1 MMLRSI
7 ALALVALAAQEKP
20 KVEQTGT
27 PRRFL
32 AADYQKKILAIVGKD
47 GAIEWQHPIRDIHD
61 AWVLENGNVLL
72 QESWTRIVELTPDK
86 KTAWSYDAAKMNGN
100 EGRKV
105 EVHAFQRLPG
115 GVTMIAE
122 SGPARILEVDRDG
135 KVLKEVKL
143 KVDKPHP
150 HRDTR
155 NARKLAG
162 GGYLVCHEGDAKV
175 REYDPDGKVVW
186 EHDVKSAVYAALRLP
201 GGNTLISCG
210 DGHRVIEVDP
220 SGKEVWAVGKNDL
233 PGITLGWM
241 TQVERLPNG
250 NTMMV
255 NCHAGPD
262 NPQLIEVTPEKKVV
276 WTYRDFVN
284 FGNALPVAQTLD
296 DPARTIR

>member
-1 MMLRSI
+1 MMLRPV
-7 ALALVALAAQEKP
+7 ALALLALAVQEKP

-61 AWVLENGNVLL
+61 AWVLENGNVLF

-86 KTAWSYDAAKMNGN
+86 KVAWSYDAAKLNGN
-100 EGRKV
+100 EGKKV
-105 EVHAFQRLPG
+105 EVHAFQRLAG

-122 SGPARILEVDRDG
+122 SGPARIIEVDRDG
-135 KVLKEVKL
+135 KLLKEVKL
-143 KVDKPHP
+143 KVEKPHP

-175 REYDPDGKVVW
+175 REYDGEGAVAW
-186 EHDVKSAVYAALRLP
+186 EFDVKSAVYAAVRLKN
-201 GGNTLISCG
+201 GNTLISCG
-210 DGHRVIEVDP
+210 NGNRVIEVDK
-220 SGKEVWAVGKNDL
+220 SGKEVWAVGKTDL

-250 NTMMV
+250 NTVMV

-276 WTYRDFVN
+276 WSYRDFAN